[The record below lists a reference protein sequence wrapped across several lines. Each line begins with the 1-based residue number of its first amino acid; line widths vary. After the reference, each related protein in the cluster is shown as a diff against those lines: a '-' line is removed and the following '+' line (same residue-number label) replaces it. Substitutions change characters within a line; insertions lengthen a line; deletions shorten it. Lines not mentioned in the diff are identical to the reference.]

1 MLHQV
6 SFAHR
11 KVCRDQWKESSNRGS
26 IAIIAALS
34 FIPMS
39 LILAVVVD
47 AGRSWVVRE
56 RLQNGVEAGAVGAAQ
71 TWMESGAT
79 CNSTSLQ
86 IVTADGALPIN
97 VVCSS
102 SGTNRN
108 GTVSVSAEEDVVPIF
123 STLLSRNRVR
133 ISASTRV
140 RIGTTSSTSR
150 LRPIS
155 LCRENTAVKNWINS
169 GMPAG
174 VTVSVPFLSP
184 TTLCGGDVSG
194 NWTVLDFNGGSSSN
208 SETQDWIANGYDQ
221 LISVGDI
228 VYGSPGV
235 PSTSLK
241 FDDIIGK
248 SIIFPM
254 FTTPINLGSNAKY
267 TIVGFAQ
274 AKVISVQLTGPTT
287 NRGMTLQFEQGRLSG
302 STGTGS
308 AADFGLT
315 SWSVCSFES
324 IGDCS

>member
-11 KVCRDQWKESSNRGS
+11 NGRRNSQTESSSRGS

-56 RLQNGVEAGAVGAAQ
+56 RLQNGVEAGAVAAAQ
-71 TWMESGAT
+71 TWMESGAN
-79 CNSTSLQ
+79 CQSTPLQ
-86 IVTADGALPIN
+86 LVRADGALPIN
-97 VVCSS
+97 VDCAS

-108 GTVSVSAEEDVVPIF
+108 GLVSVSAEEDVVPIF
-123 STLLSRNRVR
+123 SNLLARDRVR
-133 ISASTRV
+133 ISASTKV
-140 RIGTTSSTSR
+140 RIGVTSSTSG

-155 LCRENTAVKNWINS
+155 LCRDNTAVKNWIDS

-174 VTVSVPFLSP
+174 VTVSVPFLSA

-228 VYGSPGV
+228 IYGSPGV
-235 PSTSLK
+235 PSTSLR
-241 FDDIIGK
+241 FSDMIGQ

-274 AKVISVQLTGPTT
+274 AKVIATRLTGPTT
-287 NRGMTLQFEQGRLSG
+287 SRGMTLQFEQGRLSG

-308 AADFGLT
+308 ATDFGLT